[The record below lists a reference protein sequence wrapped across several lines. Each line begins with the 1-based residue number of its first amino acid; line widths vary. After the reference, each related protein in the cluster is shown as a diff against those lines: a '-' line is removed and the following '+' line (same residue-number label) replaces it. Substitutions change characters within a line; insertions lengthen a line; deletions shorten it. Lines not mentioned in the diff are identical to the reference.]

1 MAQSHRVE
9 ETQPDFEGFHADQ
22 HGFVGNNY
30 NKGEWK
36 DAYERVLPGSF
47 EEGDDHAVDKFTQN
61 VLQNFATEGVTP
73 EGKPNRQF
81 FIVKDQAKELAA
93 EVVESHLGFRGVE
106 KAAFLKKH
114 FNETWEH
121 YDVNDEGTIDAYWA
135 NPFMRAL
142 CKSEKDIDL

>member
-36 DAYERVLPGSF
+36 DAYERVLPGNF

-61 VLQNFATEGVTP
+61 VL
-73 EGKPNRQF
+73 
-81 FIVKDQAKELAA
+81 
-93 EVVESHLGFRGVE
+93 
-106 KAAFLKKH
+106 
-114 FNETWEH
+114 
-121 YDVNDEGTIDAYWA
+121 
-135 NPFMRAL
+135 
-142 CKSEKDIDL
+142 